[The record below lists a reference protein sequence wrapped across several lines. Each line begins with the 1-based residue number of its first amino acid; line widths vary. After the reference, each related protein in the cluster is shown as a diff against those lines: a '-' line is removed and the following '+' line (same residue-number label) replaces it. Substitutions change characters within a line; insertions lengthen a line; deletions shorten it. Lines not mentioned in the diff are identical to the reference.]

1 MNPFARF
8 SLVRLLL
15 AGGAVILLA
24 GMLVVGTWV
33 EREIESGVI
42 SRAGMVTGLYV
53 DSLVTPH
60 LQSLAGN
67 GELREADR
75 AALDRLLSGTPL
87 GQHIVSFKIWAPEG
101 RVLYS
106 TNPALIGRQFEVKPA
121 LASAFAGQVHSHI
134 ADLTEPENESERQQ
148 WSRLI
153 ETYAPV
159 RAANTG
165 RIIAVSEFY
174 QKTDDLAQEVRAA
187 RLRSWLMVS
196 MATLVMFLL
205 LAWLVRRASNT
216 ITAQQSELSEKVAQ
230 LTALLSQNEQLHDRV
245 RRAAAR
251 TTALN
256 ERFLHRIAADL
267 HDGPG
272 QDLALALLRMES
284 LAETCASCAATVN
297 KGSDV
302 AGEFRTVH
310 SALQSALADLR
321 ATSAGL
327 QLPEIEQFSLADT
340 ARRAVRDYERKA
352 GLSVALAVDDVPREA
367 PLPVKITLFRLIQE
381 SLANGLR
388 HGGGTDQRV
397 TLGRRDGQLTV
408 EVADRGKG
416 FDVRTAAADGH
427 LGLAGMRERVE
438 ILGGTFDVESASGR
452 GTVIRASLPLARLEA
467 EHE

>member
-24 GMLVVGTWV
+24 GMMVVGTWV
-33 EREIESGVI
+33 GSEIESGVI
-42 SRAGMVTGLYV
+42 SRAGIVTSLYV
-53 DSLVTPH
+53 DSLVSPH

-67 GELREADR
+67 GELRESDR
-75 AALDRLLSGTPL
+75 PALDRLLSGTPL
-87 GQHIVSFKIWAPEG
+87 GQHIVAFKVWAPDG
-101 RVLYS
+101 RILYS
-106 TNPALIGRQFEVKPA
+106 TNPALIGRRFEVKPA
-121 LASAFAGQVHSHI
+121 LAAAFAGQVRSHI
-134 ADLTEPENESERQQ
+134 ADLTEPENELERPQ

-165 RIIAVSEFY
+165 TIVAVSEFY
-174 QKTDDLAQEVRAA
+174 QTTDDLAQEVRAA

-196 MATLVMFLL
+196 TATLVMFLL
-205 LAWLVRRASNT
+205 LAALVRRASNT
-216 ITAQQSELSEKVAQ
+216 ITAQQSELSEKVTQ
-230 LTALLSQNEQLHDRV
+230 LTALLAQNEQLHERV

-272 QDLALALLRMES
+272 QGLALALMRMET
-284 LAETCASCAATVN
+284 LADVCSTCPATIARERTV
-297 KGSDV
+297 GE
-302 AGEFRTVH
+302 EFRTLH
-310 SALQSALADLR
+310 SALQAALDDLR
-321 ATSAGL
+321 AVSGGL
-327 QLPEIEQFSLADT
+327 HLPEIGQLSLAET

-352 GLSVALAVDDVPREA
+352 GLAVALSVNDLPRQA
-367 PLPVKITLFRLIQE
+367 PLPVKITLFRLLQE
-381 SLANGLR
+381 SLANGFR

-397 TLGRRDGQLTV
+397 SLKTRDGQLLV
-408 EVADRGKG
+408 EVADGGTG
-416 FDVRTAAADGH
+416 FDPRTAVAEGH

-438 ILGGTFDVESASGR
+438 ILGGTFNVESAPGR
-452 GTVIRASLPLARLEA
+452 GTVIRASLPVAPLET
-467 EHE
+467 ERE